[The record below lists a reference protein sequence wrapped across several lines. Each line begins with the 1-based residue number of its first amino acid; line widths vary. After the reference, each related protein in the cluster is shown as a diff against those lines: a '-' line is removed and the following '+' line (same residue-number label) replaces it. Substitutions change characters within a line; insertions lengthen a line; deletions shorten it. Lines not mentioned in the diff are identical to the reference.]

1 MESFCNLDDEKNV
14 NLREPFPIYLLT
26 AIVASVIHRIL
37 SPGHL
42 EEEAQK
48 RKERLAALKRKLNKN
63 NQQEEDGQPEK
74 KGTDENTE
82 LPKPVFK

>member
-1 MESFCNLDDEKNV
+1 
-14 NLREPFPIYLLT
+14 
-26 AIVASVIHRIL
+26 
-37 SPGHL
+37 L

-63 NQQEEDGQPEK
+63 SQQDEDGQPDK

-82 LPKPVFK
+82 LPKPVFR